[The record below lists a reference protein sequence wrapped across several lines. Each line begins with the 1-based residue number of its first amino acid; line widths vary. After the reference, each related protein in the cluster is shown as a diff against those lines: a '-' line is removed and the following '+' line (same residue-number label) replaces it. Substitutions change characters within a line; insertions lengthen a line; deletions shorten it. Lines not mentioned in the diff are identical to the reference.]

1 MKKLII
7 FIFLVVSLGSCSKCF
22 ECEYENRVSS
32 TICSTDFNSKEDW
45 KNYIKSIEIEDSVKC
60 YRKLF

>member
-1 MKKLII
+1 M
-7 FIFLVVSLGSCSKCF
+7 FSLVLLGSCSKCF

-32 TICSTDFNSKEDW
+32 TVCSNDFNSKQDW

-60 YRKLF
+60 YRKIF